1 MLLKSRREEPVPIP
15 VGCDRD
21 HPQIT
26 QITHQK
32 RVGTSEVFDRRTSKY
47 SHQAKVPSTKDKA
60 RSTMTEWETIIGL
73 EIHAQLST
81 ESKIFCGCSTRFGD
95 EPNAN
100 TCPVCLGLPGALPVL
115 NKRAVELGARAA
127 LALGLQINNCSIFA
141 RKNYFYPD
149 LPKGYQI
156 SQYDQPFSANGELEI
171 MTAERDQAGHPVQW
185 RSKKI
190 RITRLHLEEDA
201 GKNVHEGLPDV
212 DRFSYI
218 DLNRAGTPLAEIVTE
233 PEFRS
238 SWEAYD
244 YVNHVRR
251 TLQWVGASEADMEK
265 GNLRC
270 EANVSV
276 RRKGDQTFGTKV
288 ELKNLNSVR
297 FMQRAIEYEITRQVG
312 VLESGGRLVQET
324 RLWDD
329 RAMETRT
336 MRSKE
341 EAHDYRYFPEPD
353 LPPLIVSDQFIEHV
367 RSSLPELP
375 EARRKRFMDQYGLSF
390 ADASQLTAERALA
403 DYYERAAE
411 ASGNPK
417 AAANWIRSELLREL
431 ETAGISADASPVKPE
446 NLAAL
451 VRLIDEGK
459 ISGKQGKEVLVEMF
473 ATGESPTAII
483 EKRGL
488 VQVSDTVEIDRLIDE
503 VINGNEA
510 QVAKYRGG
518 KEALFGF
525 FVGQV
530 LKASKGKA
538 NPKIVNDRLR
548 EKLRG

>member
-1 MLLKSRREEPVPIP
+1 MHN
-15 VGCDRD
+15 G
-21 HPQIT
+21 
-26 QITHQK
+26 
-32 RVGTSEVFDRRTSKY
+32 
-47 SHQAKVPSTKDKA
+47 
-60 RSTMTEWETIIGL
+60 WETVIGL

-95 EPNAN
+95 EPNSN

-115 NKRAVELGARAA
+115 NRRVVELGARAA
-127 LALGLQINNCSIFA
+127 LALGLHISQRSIFA

-171 MTAERDQAGHPVQW
+171 MTAVRDEAGHAHDWQP
-185 RSKKI
+185 KKI

-238 SWEAYD
+238 SWEAHD

-251 TLQWVGASEADMEK
+251 ALRWVGASEADMEK

-276 RRKGDQTFGTKV
+276 RRIGDETFGTKV

-297 FMQRAIEYEITRQVG
+297 FMQRAIEFEIERQIK
-312 VLESGGRLVQET
+312 VLESGGRLTQET
-324 RLWDD
+324 RLWDE
-329 RAMETRT
+329 RAAETRV

-353 LPPLIVSDQFIEHV
+353 LPPLIVSEEFIEAV
-367 RSSLPELP
+367 RASMPELP
-375 EARRKRFMDQYGLSF
+375 DARRKRFVDHYGLSF
-390 ADASQLTAERALA
+390 SDASQLTQERSLA
-403 DYYERAAE
+403 DYYERAVQAS
-411 ASGNPK
+411 SGN
-417 AAANWIRSELLREL
+417 ARATANWIRSELLREL
-431 ETAGISADASPVKPE
+431 ENAGLSAEESSVPATE
-446 NLAAL
+446 LGAL
-451 VRLIDEGK
+451 VRMIDQGN
-459 ISGKQGKEVLVEMF
+459 ISGKQGKDVLVEMF
-473 ATGESPTAII
+473 ATGKPASAIVA
-483 EKRGL
+483 ERGL
-488 VQVSDTVEIDRLIDE
+488 VQVSDIGEIDRIIDD
-503 VINGNEA
+503 VIAASPQQLES
-510 QVAKYRGG
+510 YRSG

-530 LKASKGKA
+530 MKASKGKA
-538 NPKIVNDRLR
+538 NPKVVNERLR
-548 EKLRG
+548 LKLGQSS